1 MSRYFESIAVSRS
14 EFEALKRFPEYEEL
28 SDGTLMRM
36 EGSKE
41 FRIYCEDLEEF
52 PIRVMTK
59 GFCTAL
65 SEAYDCRMKEARE
78 LRAAGELTNRSGPF
92 LILRPSAVN
101 GDTK

>member
-59 GFCTAL
+59 DFCEAL

-78 LRAAGELTNRSGPF
+78 LRAAAQNS
-92 LILRPSAVN
+92 
-101 GDTK
+101 

>member
-41 FRIYCEDLEEF
+41 FRIL
-52 PIRVMTK
+52 
-59 GFCTAL
+59 
-65 SEAYDCRMKEARE
+65 
-78 LRAAGELTNRSGPF
+78 LRRPRGGIPDSCDDERL
-92 LILRPSAVN
+92 LRGVE
-101 GDTK
+101 

>member
-28 SDGTLMRM
+28 RDGTLMRM

-41 FRIYCEDLEEF
+41 FRIYCEDLEKF
-52 PIRVMTK
+52 PIRVITK

-65 SEAYDCRMKEARE
+65 SEAYDCRMKEARQ
-78 LRAAGELTNRSGPF
+78 LRAAAQNS
-92 LILRPSAVN
+92 
-101 GDTK
+101 

>member
-28 SDGTLMRM
+28 SDGTLIRM

-59 GFCTAL
+59 GFCEAL

-78 LRAAGELTNRSGPF
+78 LRAAAQNS
-92 LILRPSAVN
+92 
-101 GDTK
+101 

>member
-28 SDGTLMRM
+28 GDGTLTRV
-36 EGSKE
+36 EDGKE

-59 GFCTAL
+59 GFCAAL

-78 LRAAGELTNRSGPF
+78 LRAAAQNS
-92 LILRPSAVN
+92 
-101 GDTK
+101 

>member
-14 EFEALKRFPEYEEL
+14 EFEALKRFGDYGEL
-28 SDGTLMRM
+28 CDGTLMRM
-36 EGSKE
+36 EAEKE

-59 GFCTAL
+59 GFCAAL

-78 LRAAGELTNRSGPF
+78 LRAAAQNS
-92 LILRPSAVN
+92 
-101 GDTK
+101 

>member
-14 EFEALKRFPEYEEL
+14 EFEALKRFPEYEKL
-28 SDGTLMRM
+28 NDGTLMRM
-36 EGSKE
+36 EGEKE

-59 GFCTAL
+59 GFCEAL

-78 LRAAGELTNRSGPF
+78 LRAAAQNS
-92 LILRPSAVN
+92 
-101 GDTK
+101 

>member
-28 SDGTLMRM
+28 RDGTLLRM

-41 FRIYCEDLEEF
+41 FRIYCEDAGEF

-59 GFCTAL
+59 GFCEAL

-78 LRAAGELTNRSGPF
+78 LRAAAQNS
-92 LILRPSAVN
+92 
-101 GDTK
+101 

>member
-1 MSRYFESIAVSRS
+1 MSGYFESIAVSRS
-14 EFEALKRFPEYEEL
+14 QFEALKRFPKYEL
-28 SDGTLMRM
+28 LNDGTLMRM

-41 FRIYCEDLEEF
+41 FRIYCEDLEEQF

-78 LRAAGELTNRSGPF
+78 LRAAAQNS
-92 LILRPSAVN
+92 
-101 GDTK
+101 

>member
-28 SDGTLMRM
+28 RDGTLTRM
-36 EGSKE
+36 EGEKE
-41 FRIYCEDLEEF
+41 FRIYYEDLEEF

-59 GFCTAL
+59 GFCEAL

-78 LRAAGELTNRSGPF
+78 LRAAAQNS
-92 LILRPSAVN
+92 
-101 GDTK
+101 